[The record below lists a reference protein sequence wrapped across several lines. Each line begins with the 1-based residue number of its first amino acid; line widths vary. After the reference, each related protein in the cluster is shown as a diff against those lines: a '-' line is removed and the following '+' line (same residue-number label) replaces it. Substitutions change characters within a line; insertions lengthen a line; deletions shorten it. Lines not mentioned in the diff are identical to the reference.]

1 MWQSFLNLLFPT
13 RCVGCKVEGEI
24 ICPTCAYTIDRPLNE
39 VPGVQALYT
48 YQDKRVAKA
57 VWRLKYGGA
66 SASAESLGNYLG
78 EFILSDLA
86 DSMLLDLSNIILVPA
101 PLSRERLRE
110 RGYNQALLIAK
121 GVAKLTK
128 IPIEENAVEKVVH
141 TRTQVSLKNRAQ
153 RLNNLSGAF
162 RITDPDLVAGKLVIV
177 IDDVHTTGTT
187 IREIARVLEDAGAR
201 LVLGYTLAH

>member
-13 RCVGCKVEGEI
+13 HCVGCSAEGEI
-24 ICPTCAYTIDRPLNE
+24 ICPSCAGTIERPLNE

-57 VWRLKYGGA
+57 VWRLKYEGA
-66 SASAESLGNYLG
+66 SASAESLGTYLG

-86 DSMLLDLSNIILVPA
+86 DSLIFDTSNAIIVAA
-101 PLSRERLRE
+101 PLSRKRLRE
-110 RGYNQALLIAK
+110 RGYNQALLIAR
-121 GVAKLTK
+121 GVAKITN
-128 IPIEENAVEKVVH
+128 IAVEEKAVEKIVH

-153 RLNNLSGAF
+153 RLSNLAGAF
-162 RITDPDLVAGKLVIV
+162 RVTDPNLVIGKLVIV

-187 IREIARVLEDAGAR
+187 IREITRVLEESGAR
-201 LVLGYTLAH
+201 EVRGYTLAH